1 MNVIFETQS
10 EEQILTC
17 FSVLSGFHSTFI
29 VIIAAIAAIAVI
41 VLVIGAFLKK
51 KKISKSHISPLFIS
65 PVCLKTL
72 LHLITLKATLY
83 GDKYLLFLFGH
94 HCHKN
99 KSQLSVSIYQMKSN
113 VKYSVMSWS
122 KTAVQSL
129 KL

>member
-17 FSVLSGFHSTFI
+17 FSVLSGFHSTCI
-29 VIIAAIAAIAVI
+29 VIIAAIAVI